1 MLGKMQVIVPPEI
14 ADIEVPPGFDK
25 TIYDAG
31 HDALTE
37 AVAAAEFYV
46 PTYLGGSR
54 TIEVISQMPKLR
66 YLQLLTAGVD
76 KATPFLRDGVTL
88 INARG
93 VHDTSTAELTL
104 ALALAS
110 LRNLAGYIRASNQAW
125 TIRGVEPSLWGKN
138 TAIIGAGSVGN
149 AIRRVFE
156 ALGAKVQMISR
167 SGGGSSLALG
177 EADPVI
183 ATADIVI
190 LVVPLTPETRKLAD
204 EKFLSKLKT
213 SALFINVA
221 RGEVTDTEA
230 LLAQLQSGRLRAA
243 LDVTDPEPL
252 PEDHPLWRLDN
263 CIISPHVGG
272 ATDGFLPNA
281 RLLVQDNL
289 RRISRGE
296 EPINVINGEY

>member
-1 MLGKMQVIVPPEI
+1 MLGKVQVIVPPEI
-14 ADIEVPPGFDK
+14 GDIDLPPSFVKTVFD
-25 TIYDAG
+25 ARS
-31 HDALTE
+31 DALSPE
-37 AVAAAEFYV
+37 VRAAEFYV
-46 PTYLGGSR
+46 PTYMGDDR

-66 YLQLLTAGVD
+66 YLQLMTAGID

-88 INARG
+88 MNARG

-110 LRNLAGYIRASNQAW
+110 LRNLAGYLRASNRAW
-125 TIRGVEPSLWGKN
+125 MIRDVEPSLWGKK
-138 TAIIGAGSVGN
+138 TAIVGAGSVGS
-149 AIRRVFE
+149 AIQRVFE
-156 ALGAKVQMISR
+156 ALGAQVQMISR
-167 SGGGSSLALG
+167 SGAGSTLALSD
-177 EADPVI
+177 ADDAI

-190 LVVPLTPETRKLAD
+190 LVVPLTVETRKLAD
-204 EKFLSKLKT
+204 EKFFSKMKT

-252 PEDHPLWRLDN
+252 PENHPLWQLDN

-272 ATDGFLPNA
+272 ATDAFLPNA
-281 RLLVQDNL
+281 RLLIQDNL
-289 RRISRGE
+289 GRIARGE
-296 EPINVINGEY
+296 DPINVITGEY